1 METLKKVLFALTL
14 ALTFQTLSG
23 QAITARQN
31 AFYKSYEFEKSGNY
45 TAALKE
51 LNNVYKSDDY
61 FTNIRLGWLYYLSKQ
76 YAQSVKFYEKAI
88 SQKPYAIEAK
98 FGLIKPLSAT
108 ENWDRVKTTYTD
120 ILKIDPQNTL
130 ANYWLGVIYYNRKEY
145 ASANKLFEKV
155 ANLYPLDYDA
165 TIMLAW
171 TKLKQGK
178 TAEAKVLFQHALTL
192 RPNDSSSLEGLKLIK

>member
-1 METLKKVLFALTL
+1 MDKIKLLLNVHQFMDGTQLKFKIDVINQYPMTWRMRINPRFRYSGQYSSWSNCSTLKR
-14 ALTFQTLSG
+14 
-23 QAITARQN
+23 QAT
-31 AFYKSYEFEKSGNY
+31 G
-45 TAALKE
+45 
-51 LNNVYKSDDY
+51 
-61 FTNIRLGWLYYLSKQ
+61 
-76 YAQSVKFYEKAI
+76 KAI
-88 SQKPYAIEAK
+88 LLKPYAIEAK

>member
-14 ALTFQTLSG
+14 ALTFQTLSA

-178 TAEAKVLFQHALTL
+178 TTEAKVLFQHALTL
-192 RPNDSSSLEGLKLIK
+192 HPNDSSSLEGLKLIK